1 MKDKTRE
8 RLICTVLALFFF
20 ATIIAEC
27 IPLLIFT
34 VLLAVALYLVAVYAP
49 EYKEKRQPKARP
61 IYTDWDACY
70 RISQDLPY

>member
-27 IPLLIFT
+27 IPLLIIT
-34 VLLAVALYLVAVYAP
+34 VLLALILFAVAYYAP
-49 EYKEKRQPKARP
+49 EYREKRQPKVRP
-61 IYTDWDACY
+61 IYTDWDRCY
-70 RISQDLPY
+70 RMSQNLPY